1 MLYTNIQYVY
11 SLLSHYNK
19 RHRDKLW
26 ASLCLGQLWHIR
38 TWLSRASGGL
48 VWYQFGLEWG
58 SGKFLGR
65 ISGLGHFAC
74 LAPCMA
80 GCDVLFVLL
89 FFYCGQH
96 LLFSSICA
104 ALAFLWY
111 RSRGAGLWVR
121 RAWVCPGCLRS
132 SYQLLVYS

>member
-89 FFYCGQH
+89 FFIVASIYSFLRFVLHWLFCG
-96 LLFSSICA
+96 IGPEG
-104 ALAFLWY
+104 LAFGFGGPGFAL
-111 RSRGAGLWVR
+111 GAYDPLT
-121 RAWVCPGCLRS
+121 S
-132 SYQLLVYS
+132 LLVYS